1 MNNFI
6 NWLDRKLVPIAA
18 KFGNQRHL
26 VAIRDAFASLMPV
39 VLVGA
44 MAVLLN
50 NVFFVPWSLVA
61 GYIGAEHPF
70 IVWANANLAPFFDA
84 LSAGTLSL
92 VSIYLAFAVG
102 YQRAQ
107 AEGHDPLA
115 TGILSTA
122 SAFVLG
128 IMGNADTGS
137 FYDAKGMFIVLIAAL
152 VTSEIFFKVTE
163 KNWVIKLPDSVPPA
177 VGKSFSAVIPGA
189 FSLGFWA
196 IVAYLFTRFGNTTV
210 YVWFQNTIANALL
223 VLSQGVI
230 SVMLISALIPLFWF
244 FGLHG
249 ANLLEGVLQPIYG
262 QLALNNID
270 MFQQGVRAV
279 GGEGNL
285 SVWVRGSWD
294 AYVFLGGSGA
304 TLGLLIAI
312 FMFSKVQQNK
322 EIAKLGIPTGVF
334 MINEPVIFGLPIV
347 LNPTFFI
354 PFVINQPIL
363 ALVGYI
369 ATSIGF
375 AGPIVNQVPWTTPP
389 ILSAFLATNG
399 SVGAAITA
407 LINLVICVLIYAPF
421 VIMANRAEAQR
432 LKEEA
437 IEINNQPANV

>member
-70 IVWANANLAPFFDA
+70 IVWANANIAPFFDA

-92 VSIYLAFAVG
+92 ISIYLAFALG

-163 KNWVIKLPDSVPPA
+163 KNWVITLPDSVPPA

-196 IVAYLFTRFGNTTV
+196 IVAYLFTRFGTTTV

-223 VLSQGVI
+223 GLSQGVI
-230 SVMLISALIPLFWF
+230 SVVLISALIPLFWF

-312 FMFSKVQQNK
+312 YMFSKVQQDK
-322 EIAKLGIPTGVF
+322 EIAKLGMPTGVF

-421 VIMANRAEAQR
+421 VIMANRAEAKR

-437 IEINNQPANV
+437 I